1 MSIEKKEIFYAPYHI
16 NHPDAA
22 TVNLSLL
29 PLRLFHHLHIADGTY
44 TVGPNSIIIPLNDSI
59 VQEITKPE
67 HSNKM
72 YIQVYKNLD
81 SEPDVFI
88 VPDEMTHE
96 EIQCV
101 LSKEQKDIIR
111 DILLIEVLF
120 HEDNWVRSKML

>member
-1 MSIEKKEIFYAPYHI
+1 MNIEKNEIFRAPYHI

-22 TVNLSLL
+22 TVDLSLL

-44 TVGPNSIIIPLNDSI
+44 TVGPNSIVIPLNDSI
-59 VQEITKPE
+59 VQEITKSE
-67 HSNKM
+67 RTDKM

-88 VPDEMTHE
+88 VPGGTAYE

-111 DILLIEVLF
+111 DILLVEVLF
-120 HEDNWVRSKML
+120 CEDNG